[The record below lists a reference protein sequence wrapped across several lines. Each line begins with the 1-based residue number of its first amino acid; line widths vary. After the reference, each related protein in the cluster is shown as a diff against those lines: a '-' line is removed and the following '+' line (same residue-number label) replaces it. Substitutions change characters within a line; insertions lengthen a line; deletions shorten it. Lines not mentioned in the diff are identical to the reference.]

1 MSETDRPSPERLA
14 TVSALAAKLAEK
26 ALAERMLQ
34 RPVDDQTVTA
44 LAEAVLVLEEHGH
57 PVPPLALDLLA
68 RFFQERRRQPPSGPE
83 EDGPPERRDSDAQD
97 AEEGTTVAG
106 KVMGFFRAL
115 RPGTKS

>member
-1 MSETDRPSPERLA
+1 MSGTDRPSPERLA

-26 ALAERMLQ
+26 ALAKRMLQ

-44 LAEAVLVLEEHGH
+44 LAEAVLLLEEHGH

-68 RFFQERRRQPPSGPE
+68 RFFQERRRQAPSGPE
-83 EDGPPERRDSDAQD
+83 EGEPADRRDSDAQD
-97 AEEGTTVAG
+97 VEEGTTVAG